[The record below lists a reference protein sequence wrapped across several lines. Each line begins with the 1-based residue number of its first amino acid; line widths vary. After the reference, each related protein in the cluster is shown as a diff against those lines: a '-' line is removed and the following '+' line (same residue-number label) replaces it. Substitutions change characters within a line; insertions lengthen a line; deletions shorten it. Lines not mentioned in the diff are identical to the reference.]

1 MNLVF
6 VQPIWLLIALIA
18 IPLGFVLV
26 RWCVAMARVRRWSA
40 VATRVVLMSLIA
52 AMLAGASSVRETSKV
67 AVVAVVDVSDSVRRF
82 GWLGLDSEGNRIDV
96 LESVTRSLRS
106 LDAGRGPDDLLGIVV
121 FGGDSAAI
129 ATPTR
134 ASIVGRDLDVRLAE
148 GTDLAGAIRLAG
160 AMVPPDAAG
169 KLLVVSDGNQTL
181 GDALEATRE
190 VTSRSSTG
198 SLGIDVVPIDFR
210 IGDETIVESV
220 IVPTQAS
227 AESVVTVRVVI
238 STVNGTTGTLHLT
251 EENNPVDINGSDSGA
266 GRRLELTPG
275 RHAILLDVPLPQGRI
290 HRFRATFEPDMT
302 RTADGPVFAGDT
314 HLDNNQAEAFTISPG
329 SGEVLIVDGVG
340 DGNPSGEGGILGQS
354 LTRSGA
360 EVRFVAPEGVPTD
373 LLGLQPYDL
382 VILQNVPADAL
393 SENIQHNLAAHV
405 RDMGGGLIMIG
416 GPASFGSGGWMGS
429 PVEPILP
436 VKLDIGEKLVE
447 RRTAIV
453 LVLDSSGS
461 MSASVGGSF
470 KSQQQIANAAAALAV
485 RSLGAN
491 DLVGVIRFSNNA
503 SWVKEL
509 GPNDNPL
516 ETASAIESIM
526 PGGGT
531 NIPPGL
537 EMARQALKG
546 VDAAVKHI
554 IVLSDGRSMGSDL
567 LPAMAEQLASE
578 DINVSTI
585 SVGDGADTE
594 TLFAMADKGGGVHY
608 PVTNPSVLP
617 RVFVRA
623 VRIVRDPLIKEG
635 LFQPVVLP
643 TGSPAV
649 SGLGSMRGLEG
660 LVLTAFRD
668 EALVTNALATPEGE
682 PLLSHWTVGLGRV
695 AAFTSDAHRWAAPW
709 LGWDGYDIF
718 WAQLTQLIAR
728 APAARGV
735 ELSTEID
742 SGRLRVRMLALN
754 SDGNP
759 VEGLAVPATVYTPNG
774 ERVELTLDQSGPG
787 QYEAVTDAGAS
798 GNYIAIVRPRDG
810 SRALPPVLGG
820 ATQSSSAEYAS
831 LRGDRQ
837 LLQQIAEA
845 TGGRVMDLSQLS
857 AENLY
862 QRGAIEPRRAEA
874 SLWRTLL
881 LLSVVVM
888 LLDVATRRI
897 AWDRFITEREPR
909 VAIAGKATA
918 GATLSELR
926 KATKAE
932 KAEESEVRLTAAD
945 ASKVALEARQKRVQA
960 RKAAREQGNQSEKPA
975 ASTKLTDETKAK
987 KKDESESGLL
997 AAKRRARERFEEDR

>member
-6 VQPIWLLIALIA
+6 VEPIWLALTLLA
-18 IPLGFVLV
+18 IPLGWVLL

-40 VATRVVLMSLIA
+40 VVLRVVLMSLIA

-82 GWLGLDSEGNRIDV
+82 GWLGLDSEGNRVDV
-96 LESVTRSLRS
+96 LGAVSRSLRS
-106 LDAGRGPDDLLGIVV
+106 LDAGRGPDDLLGVVV

-134 ASIVGRDLDVRLAE
+134 ASIVGRDLDVRLSE

-169 KLLVVSDGNQTL
+169 KLLLISDGNQTL
-181 GDALEATRE
+181 GDALLATRE
-190 VTSRSSTG
+190 VTSRSMAG
-198 SLGIDVVPIDFR
+198 ALGIDVVPVDFR

-238 STVNGTTGTLHLT
+238 STVNGTTGTLYLT
-251 EENNPVDINGSDSGA
+251 EENNAVDINGSAPGA
-266 GRRLELTPG
+266 GRRLELSPG

-290 HRFRATFEPDMT
+290 HRFKATFEPDVT
-302 RTADGPVFAGDT
+302 RSADGPVFAGDT

-329 SGEVLIVDGVG
+329 SGAVLIVDGVG
-340 DGNPSGEGGILGQS
+340 DGNPSGEGGLLATS

-393 SENIQHNLAAHV
+393 SDPVQHNLAAHV
-405 RDMGGGLIMIG
+405 RDMGAGLIMIG

-429 PVEPILP
+429 PIEPILP

-461 MSASVGGSF
+461 MSDSVGGSF
-470 KSQQQIANAAAALAV
+470 KSQQQIANAAAAMAV
-485 RSLGAN
+485 RSLGAS
-491 DLVGVIRFSNNA
+491 DLVGVIRFSNDA
-503 SWVKEL
+503 SWVKAL
-509 GPNDNPL
+509 GPNDEPL
-516 ETASAIESIM
+516 ETAAAIESIM

-554 IVLSDGRSMGSDL
+554 IVLSDGRSMGSQT

-594 TLFAMADKGGGVHY
+594 TMYAMADKGGGVHY

-635 LFQPVVLP
+635 LFQPVVLSS
-643 TGSPAV
+643 GSPAL
-649 SGLGSMRGLEG
+649 SGLQTLNGLEG
-660 LVLTAFRD
+660 LVLTAFR
-668 EALVTNALATPEGE
+668 EEGLVTNAIATPEGE
-682 PLLSHWTVGLGRV
+682 PVLSHWTVGLGRV
-695 AAFTSDAHRWAAPW
+695 AAFTSDAHNWASPW
-709 LGWDGYDIF
+709 FGWDGYDTF

-728 APAARGV
+728 APAGRGV

-742 SGRLRVRMLALN
+742 SGQLRVRMLALD
-754 SDGNP
+754 SQGNP
-759 VEGLAVPATVYTPNG
+759 VEGLAVPATVYTPGG
-774 ERVELTLDQSGPG
+774 ERVELTLEQSGPG
-787 QYEAVTDAGAS
+787 QYEAVTDAGTS

-810 SRALPPVLGG
+810 TNALPPVLGG

-831 LRGDRQ
+831 LRSDRS
-837 LLQQIAEA
+837 LLEQIAEA

-857 AENLY
+857 AQNLY
-862 QRGAIEPRRAEA
+862 QRGEIEPRRAEA

-881 LLSVVVM
+881 LLSVIVM

-909 VAIAGKATA
+909 AAGAGASAA

-926 KATKAE
+926 KSAKAD
-932 KAEESEVRLTAAD
+932 KEEAASVRLTAAD
-945 ASKVALEARQKRVQA
+945 ASKVALEARQRRVQA
-960 RKAAREQGNQSEKPA
+960 RKADRETKSGSEKP
-975 ASTKLTDETKAK
+975 TKLSDETKPQSK
-987 KKDESESGLL
+987 NKGESGLL
-997 AAKRRARERFEEDR
+997 AAKRRARERFEEDQ

>member
-6 VQPIWLLIALIA
+6 VEPIWLALA
-18 IPLGFVLV
+18 LVALPLGFVLV
-26 RWCVAMARVRRWSA
+26 RWCVAMASVRRWSA

-52 AMLAGASSVRETSKV
+52 AMLAGASTVRETSKV

-82 GWLGLDSEGNRIDV
+82 GWVGLDSEGQRVDV
-96 LESVTRSLRS
+96 LEAVTRSLRS
-106 LDAGRGPDDLLGIVV
+106 LDAGRGPDDLLGVVV
-121 FGGDSAAI
+121 FGGDAAAI

-169 KLLVVSDGNQTL
+169 RLLLVSDGNQTL

-198 SLGIDVVPIDFR
+198 SLGVDVVPVGFR

-220 IVPTQAS
+220 IVPTQA
-227 AESVVTVRVVI
+227 AAGSVVTVRVVI
-238 STVNGTTGTLHLT
+238 STVTGTTGTLYLS
-251 EENNPVDINGSDSGA
+251 EENAAIDINGSDPGA
-266 GRRLELTPG
+266 GRRLELGPG
-275 RHAILLDVPLPQGRI
+275 RHAVLIDVPLPQGRI
-290 HRFRATFEPDMT
+290 HRFKATFEPDTT

-314 HLDNNQAEAFTISPG
+314 HLDNNEAEAFTISPG
-329 SGEVLIVDGVG
+329 SGAVLIVDGVSAG
-340 DGNPSGEGGILGQS
+340 DPDASGGTLARS
-354 LTRSGA
+354 LTRTGA
-360 EVRFVAPEGVPTD
+360 DVRLVSPEGVPTD

-382 VILQNVPADAL
+382 VVLQDVPADAIP
-393 SENIQHNLAAHV
+393 ERVQDNIAAHV

-416 GPASFGSGGWMGS
+416 GPSSFGSGGWMGT
-429 PVEPILP
+429 PIEPILP
-436 VKLDIGEKLVE
+436 VKLDIGEKLIE

-470 KSQQQIANAAAALAV
+470 KSQQQIANAAAAMAV
-485 RSLGAN
+485 RSLGQN
-491 DLVGVIRFSNNA
+491 DLVGVIQFSNDA
-503 SWVKEL
+503 SWVSPL
-509 GPNDNPL
+509 AVNDKPA
-516 ETASAIESIM
+516 ETAAAIESIT

-531 NIPPGL
+531 NIPPSL
-537 EMARQALKG
+537 ELARAALQN
-546 VDAAVKHI
+546 VEAAVKHV
-554 IVLSDGRSMGSDL
+554 IVLSDGRSMGSEL
-567 LPAMAEQLASE
+567 LPAMAERLASE

-594 TLFAMADKGGGVHY
+594 TMYAMADKGGGVHY

-649 SGLGSMRGLEG
+649 SGLSSLRGLEG
-660 LVLTAFRD
+660 IVLTAFRD
-668 EALVTNALATPEGE
+668 DPLVTNAIATPAGE
-682 PLLSHWTVGLGRV
+682 PVLSHWTAGLGRV
-695 AAFTSDAHRWAAPW
+695 AAFTSDAHHWAAPW
-709 LGWDGYDIF
+709 LGWQGYDTF
-718 WAQLTQLIAR
+718 WSQLTQLIAR
-728 APAARGV
+728 APAGRGV

-742 SGRLRVRMLALN
+742 SGQLRVRMLALD

-759 VEGLAVPATVYTPNG
+759 IDGLAVPATVYKPG
-774 ERVELTLDQSGPG
+774 GDRVEVLLEQNGPG
-787 QYEAVTDAGAS
+787 QYEAVADAPSS

-810 SRALPPVLGG
+810 SRALQPVLGG
-820 ATQSSSAEYAS
+820 ATQTASAEYVS
-831 LRGDRQ
+831 LRSDRQ
-837 LLQQIAEA
+837 LLEQIAEA
-845 TGGRVMDLSQLS
+845 TGGRVLDLSELS
-857 AENLY
+857 AQTLY
-862 QRGAIEPRRAEA
+862 QRDAIEPRRAEA

-909 VAIAGKATA
+909 VRVAGASA
-918 GATLSELR
+918 SGATLSELR
-926 KATKAE
+926 RIAKAE
-932 KAEESEVRLTAAD
+932 KDEESAVKLTAAD

-960 RKAAREQGNQSEKPA
+960 RKASREQGVQPPA
-975 ASTKLTDETKAK
+975 PNTAKLADETKAK

>member
-6 VQPIWLLIALIA
+6 VEPVWLLLALLA
-18 IPLGFVLV
+18 IPLGYVLV
-26 RWCVAMARVRRWSA
+26 RWCVAMARIRRWSA
-40 VATRVVLMSLIA
+40 VVTRVVLMSLIA
-52 AMLAGASSVRETSKV
+52 AMLAGASSVHETSKV

-82 GWLGLDSEGNRIDV
+82 GWLGMDSEGGRVDV
-96 LESVTRSLRS
+96 LEAVTRSLRS
-106 LDAGRGPDDLLGIVV
+106 LDAGRGPDDLLGVVV

-134 ASIVGRDLDVRLAE
+134 ASITGRDLDVRLAE

-169 KLLVVSDGNQTL
+169 RLLLISDGNQTL

-198 SLGIDVVPIDFR
+198 SLGVDVVPVDFR

-238 STVNGTTGTLHLT
+238 STVNGTTGTLYLT
-251 EENNPVDINGSDSGA
+251 EENTTIDINGSDPGP

-290 HRFRATFEPDMT
+290 HRFKATFEPDMT

-329 SGEVLIVDGVG
+329 SGAVLIVDGVG
-340 DGNPSGEGGILGQS
+340 DGNPGGEGGVLAQS

-393 SENIQHNLAAHV
+393 SENVQQNLAAHV

-429 PVEPILP
+429 PVEPLLP

-491 DLVGVIRFSNNA
+491 DMVGVIRFSNSA
-503 SWVKEL
+503 AWVKEL
-509 GPNDNPL
+509 GPNENPL
-516 ETASAIESIM
+516 ETAAAIESIT

-537 EMARQALKG
+537 EMARQALLG

-554 IVLSDGRSMGSDL
+554 IVLSDGRSMGSEL
-567 LPAMAEQLASE
+567 LPGMAEQLMSE

-594 TLFAMADKGGGVHY
+594 TMFAMADKGGGVHY

-643 TGSPAV
+643 TGSPAL
-649 SGLGSMRGLEG
+649 SGLTSMRGLEG

-682 PLLSHWTVGLGRV
+682 PVLSHWTVGLGRV

-709 LGWDGYDIF
+709 FGWDGYDTF
-718 WAQLTQLIAR
+718 WAQLSQLIAR

-742 SGRLRVRMLALN
+742 SGQLRVRMLALD
-754 SDGNP
+754 SEGNP
-759 VEGLAVPATVYTPNG
+759 VEGLAVPATVYTPGG
-774 ERVELTLDQSGPG
+774 ERVELTLEQSGPG
-787 QYEAVTDAGAS
+787 QYEGVTDAGTS

-820 ATQSSSAEYAS
+820 ATQSASAEYAS

-837 LLQQIAEA
+837 LLEQIAEIS
-845 TGGRVMDLSQLS
+845 GGRVMDLSQLS

-862 QRGAIEPRRAEA
+862 ERGTIEPRRAEA

-909 VAIAGKATA
+909 AAGAGQVAA

-926 KATKAE
+926 KAAKAE
-932 KAEESEVRLTAAD
+932 KAEESTVRLTAAD
-945 ASKVALEARQKRVQA
+945 ASKVALEARQKRAQA
-960 RKAAREQGNQSEKPA
+960 RKAAREQARQSSA
-975 ASTKLTDETKAK
+975 AHSAKLTDETKPK
-987 KKDESESGLL
+987 KKAENESGLL
-997 AAKRRARERFEEDR
+997 AAKRRARERFEEES